1 MNNTIHNLIKLS
13 AMAIA
18 MLAYTT
24 VVPADTVSNN
34 SALSDDGATS
44 HQASFRGKPPYKNRS
59 TVIRYKRAEKQ
70 RLARQQSDLDS
81 VELSVL
87 DIDESENPT
96 IERTRFRRRSGHP
109 SHR

>member
-1 MNNTIHNLIKLS
+1 MNNTIHNLIKLL
-13 AMAIA
+13 AIA

-24 VVPADTVSNN
+24 GVSADPVSNN

-59 TVIRYKRAEKQ
+59 KVIRYKRAEKQ